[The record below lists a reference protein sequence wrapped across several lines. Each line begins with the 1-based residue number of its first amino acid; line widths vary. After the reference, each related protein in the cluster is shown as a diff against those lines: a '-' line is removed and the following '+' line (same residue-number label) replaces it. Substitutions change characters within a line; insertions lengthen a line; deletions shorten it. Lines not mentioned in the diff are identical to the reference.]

1 MLAPMEKNGKELP
14 SKFKMYPLM
23 ALVTTVTANAMAT
36 VATGTSPG
44 ARVTHL
50 MTQSVKTKSHQK
62 PSNPAGWVTVWADF
76 IHDYRSHSENM
87 NSQG

>member
-1 MLAPMEKNGKELP
+1 MKKNGKGLP

-23 ALVTTVTANAMAT
+23 ALVATVTANAMAT

-44 ARVTHL
+44 ARVTHF
-50 MTQSVKTKSHQK
+50 MNQAVKTKSHQK
-62 PSNPAGWVTVWADF
+62 PSDPAGWVTVGADF
-76 IHDYRSHSENM
+76 IHDYRSQSESM